1 MDNSLITNRQT
12 MPRSILDL
20 GNIDNAS
27 SDGAEDPTQ
36 FINLLQQKLSRESA
50 TDVFS
55 NSNSDNEHLSDNKE
69 QSVDE
74 SSSINTQVDDG
85 EEQQKKDFIAVG
97 SAEQEKTKSV
107 LKQEKRESLSS
118 SDLNSSFIQVRQA
131 TMASTFV
138 SGSEEKKLY
147 TNINEN
153 DTISELLGPKQMG
166 SSTILVP
173 NNTSPSEEETAFN
186 IKAPPFFASINANKF
201 VKKDNESIKIKPEL
215 STENQLET
223 NRLAETN
230 LQVVNNEQSSFQ
242 SEIGNANLRNLD
254 SIPTNT
260 SELIKSSNVQE
271 KLMPANTGE
280 GQAINLVEKNK
291 IDLMKRVNDSELTM
305 KENIVPIIENKISVG
320 EQSDFKVKISDL
332 TPTIP
337 SSTATTIVKTLLSG
351 ETKQVTVHLEPER
364 LGKIEI
370 SLQSTSS
377 EASLSF
383 KLSSSHAKELI
394 SGISNQLEQVLNN
407 QLTTDRMV
415 TDDKVATYHTAINGT
430 EGTQFSFGQHQF
442 GQQNQNT
449 PKTKFTNQYRNNKI
463 NQDEVS
469 IKKQESQQQNEKNI
483 ISILV

>member
-1 MDNSLITNRQT
+1 MDNNLIASHQT
-12 MPRSILDL
+12 TSRATLDL
-20 GNIDNAS
+20 ENIDNTS
-27 SDGAEDPTQ
+27 SNGTEDSTQ
-36 FINLLQQKLSRESA
+36 FINLLQQKLSCES
-50 TDVFS
+50 TMNIFS
-55 NSNSDNEHLSDNKE
+55 NANSDNEHLSDNKE

-74 SSSINTQVDDG
+74 NSSINTQIDDG
-85 EEQQKKDFIAVG
+85 EERAKKNFITLG
-97 SAEQEKTKSV
+97 SVEQEKAKAN
-107 LKQEKRESLSS
+107 LKQEKNLTL
-118 SDLNSSFIQVRQA
+118 SDLTLSFLQLRQVK
-131 TMASTFV
+131 TSEFL
-138 SGSEEKKLY
+138 SGSEKKSL
-147 TNINEN
+147 
-153 DTISELLGPKQMG
+153 DGVTISENENSSELPDSQLTALPTALETNNNINKLIKKNNDSLKLNPK
-166 SSTILVP
+166 LP
-173 NNTSPSEEETAFN
+173 
-186 IKAPPFFASINANKF
+186 IKNK
-201 VKKDNESIKIKPEL
+201 
-215 STENQLET
+215 LET

-230 LQVVNNEQSSFQ
+230 LQAVNNEQSSFQ
-242 SEIGNANLRNLD
+242 SEIVNANLRNLD

-280 GQAINLVEKNK
+280 GINLVEKNK

-351 ETKQVTVHLEPER
+351 ETKQVTVHLEPEK

>member
-1 MDNSLITNRQT
+1 
-12 MPRSILDL
+12 
-20 GNIDNAS
+20 
-27 SDGAEDPTQ
+27 
-36 FINLLQQKLSRESA
+36 
-50 TDVFS
+50 
-55 NSNSDNEHLSDNKE
+55 
-69 QSVDE
+69 
-74 SSSINTQVDDG
+74 
-85 EEQQKKDFIAVG
+85 
-97 SAEQEKTKSV
+97 
-107 LKQEKRESLSS
+107 
-118 SDLNSSFIQVRQA
+118 
-131 TMASTFV
+131 
-138 SGSEEKKLY
+138 
-147 TNINEN
+147 
-153 DTISELLGPKQMG
+153 
-166 SSTILVP
+166 
-173 NNTSPSEEETAFN
+173 
-186 IKAPPFFASINANKF
+186 
-201 VKKDNESIKIKPEL
+201 
-215 STENQLET
+215 
-223 NRLAETN
+223 
-230 LQVVNNEQSSFQ
+230 
-242 SEIGNANLRNLD
+242 
-254 SIPTNT
+254 
-260 SELIKSSNVQE
+260 
-271 KLMPANTGE
+271 
-280 GQAINLVEKNK
+280 
-291 IDLMKRVNDSELTM
+291 MKRVNDSELTM

-351 ETKQVTVHLEPER
+351 ETKQVTVHLEPEK